1 MHIGALKLQGLC
13 YGVLLV
19 RKSSCLALKAVCKRR
34 SCSSHNN
41 NNSSSNSVTT
51 AAATTAAADAAIG
64 FIEQASFAFERIP
77 FFIID
82 ILQFTSSVAGGRRV
96 EDNLTHTSRVSKT
109 NQVAR
114 SAIKMSDIHVISFAF
129 SKCSQ

>member
-1 MHIGALKLQGLC
+1 MAW
-13 YGVLLV
+13 
-19 RKSSCLALKAVCKRR
+19 KAVCKRR

-41 NNSSSNSVTT
+41 NSSSSNIVTT
-51 AAATTAAADAAIG
+51 AAATTAAADAAIGVIG

-114 SAIKMSDIHVISFAF
+114 SAIMMSDIHVISFAL
-129 SKCSQ
+129 